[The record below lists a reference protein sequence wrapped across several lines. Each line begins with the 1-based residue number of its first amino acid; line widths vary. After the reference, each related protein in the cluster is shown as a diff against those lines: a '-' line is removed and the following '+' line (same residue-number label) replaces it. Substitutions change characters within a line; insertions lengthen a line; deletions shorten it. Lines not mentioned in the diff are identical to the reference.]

1 MIKAFLFDLDG
12 VLTDTSE
19 FHYLAWQRLA
29 DEEGLPFSRQDN
41 EALRGV
47 SRRASLDIL
56 LKGKPISEETAE
68 SWMERKNN
76 YYIELVEKMTPADL
90 LPGAAVLL
98 SELRQAGI
106 RIAIASASKNAPL
119 VLSRLKIEGAVDCV
133 VDAALVMHSK
143 PDPEVFLKAAEM
155 LNISPREC
163 VVVED
168 AEAGVA
174 AALAAG
180 MHSLG
185 IGPQERVGA
194 AEMVLPDLS
203 GAHALELLRKFN

>member
-19 FHYLAWQRLA
+19 YHYQAWQRLA

-41 EALRGV
+41 DGLRGV
-47 SRRASLDIL
+47 SRRASLNIL
-56 LKGKPISEETAE
+56 LKGKSISEETAE

-76 YYIELVEKMTPADL
+76 YYVELVENMTPADL
-90 LPGAAVLL
+90 LPGAAALL
-98 SELRQAGI
+98 AELRRAGI
-106 RIAIASASKNAPL
+106 KIAIASASKNGPL
-119 VLSRLKIEGAVDCV
+119 VLERLKLEGAIDCV
-133 VDAALVMHSK
+133 VDAGLVVHSK

-155 LNISPREC
+155 LNVAPGEC

-174 AALAAG
+174 AAIAGG

-185 IGPQERVGA
+185 IGPQERVGK
-194 AEMVLPDLS
+194 AEVVLPDLA
-203 GAHALELLRKFN
+203 GAHAAELLRKYS